1 MLKLL
6 LLQPSQISEIP
17 RLEQRLGC
25 MIFKRTF
32 TEKVTELRPNL
43 DAVTKASK
51 ALKSSKSF
59 HKILE
64 IILLLGNY
72 MNGTGRSGGAL
83 GFKLAAINKLVD
95 TKSANNKMTLLH
107 FIADTVEAKFPE
119 VIKFVEELVD
129 VDAASKGAFYFFQ
142 ISSFSFSFFFSL
154 DLNILILLS
163 SIPANN
169 AVRAERSAPGS

>member
-1 MLKLL
+1 
-6 LLQPSQISEIP
+6 
-17 RLEQRLGC
+17 

-32 TEKVTELRPNL
+32 TEKATELRPNL

-129 VDAASKGAFYFFQ
+129 VDAASKGAFLASLSLFFL
-142 ISSFSFSFFFSL
+142 SFLEHS
-154 DLNILILLS
+154 LILLS
-163 SIPANN
+163 SFPAND
-169 AVRAERSAPGS
+169 AIRVERSAPGS